1 VCRKKLALHKRR
13 WQDSQLLDIDWF
25 SKHSQWHNHKK
36 SRPMTYKNLMTDMD
50 GELLVVTLHR
60 PEKLNA
66 MTHQMRVDLLDCIR
80 QAEEN
85 EAVRAI
91 VFTGHGDKAF
101 CAGANIPELEERTLQ
116 SEMGNAATLRKE
128 LPTTV
133 ERLAKPTVA
142 AINGHCYGA
151 GLEFSLGCTIRI
163 VSENALLGQPEIK
176 LGQIPGSGGTQRLY
190 RFVGLAWAMQLV
202 LTGEPVDAET
212 ARSIG
217 LVTEVTAQDKL
228 LGRAKE
234 LARTLGSRAPLSFVA
249 GRDAVLR
256 STESDLLTGI
266 DFERKLYAM
275 LMATED
281 RDEGLAAYREKRDP
295 VYKGR

>member
-1 VCRKKLALHKRR
+1 MA
-13 WQDSQLLDIDWF
+13 
-25 SKHSQWHNHKK
+25 
-36 SRPMTYKNLMTDMD
+36 MTYQNIQTQMDDGLLM
-50 GELLVVTLHR
+50 VTLHR

-66 MTHQMRVDLLDCIR
+66 MTHQMRVDLLDCVR

-85 EAVRAI
+85 DAVRAI

-101 CAGANIPELEERTLQ
+101 CAGANIPELSERTLR
-116 SEMGNAATLRKE
+116 SEMGSAATLRKE
-128 LPTTV
+128 LPTAV

-151 GLEFSLGCTIRI
+151 GLEFALGCTIRI
-163 VSENALLGQPEIK
+163 ASDNAMLGQPEIA

-190 RFVGLAWAMQLV
+190 RFVGLAWAMQMV
-202 LTGEPVDAET
+202 LTGEPVSAHS
-212 ARSIG
+212 AREIG
-217 LVTEVTAQDKL
+217 LVTEVTCQEDL
-228 LGRAKE
+228 LGRARE
-234 LARTLGSRAPLSFVA
+234 LAGLLGSRAPMAFVA

-256 STESDLLTGI
+256 STETDLLTGI

-281 RDEGLAAYREKRDP
+281 RDEGLSAYREKRAP
-295 VYKGR
+295 HYKGR

>member
-1 VCRKKLALHKRR
+1 MAY
-13 WQDSQLLDIDWF
+13 QNII
-25 SKHSQWHNHKK
+25 
-36 SRPMTYKNLMTDMD
+36 TEMD
-50 GELLVVTLHR
+50 GDILVVTLHR

-66 MTHQMRVDLLDCIR
+66 MTHQMRVDLMDCVR
-80 QAEEN
+80 RAEDDD
-85 EAVRAI
+85 AVRAI

-101 CAGANIPELEERTLQ
+101 CAGANIPELQDRTVA

-128 LPTTV
+128 LPTTI

-151 GLEFSLGCTIRI
+151 GLEFSLGCTVRI
-163 VSENALLGQPEIK
+163 ASDNALMGQPEIK
-176 LGQIPGSGGTQRLY
+176 LGQIPGSGGTQRLH
-190 RFVGLAWAMQLV
+190 RFVGLGWAMQLV
-202 LTGEPVDAET
+202 LTGEPVDAGT

-217 LVTEVTAQDKL
+217 LVTEVTSSENILA
-228 LGRAKE
+228 RAKE
-234 LARTLGSRAPLSFVA
+234 LARTLGSRAPLAFVA

-256 STESDLLTGI
+256 STESDLITGI
-266 DFERKLYAM
+266 DYERKLYAM

-281 RDEGLAAYREKRDP
+281 RDEGLAAYRERRAP

>member
-1 VCRKKLALHKRR
+1 MVYENILTEMNG
-13 WQDSQLLDIDWF
+13 DV
-25 SKHSQWHNHKK
+25 
-36 SRPMTYKNLMTDMD
+36 
-50 GELLVVTLHR
+50 LVVTLHR

-66 MTHQMRVDLLDCIR
+66 MTHQMRVDLLDCVR
-80 QAEEN
+80 RAEN
-85 EAVRAI
+85 DEATRAI
-91 VFTGHGDKAF
+91 VFTGYGDKAF
-101 CAGANIPELEERTLQ
+101 CAGANIPELKERTMA

-133 ERLAKPTVA
+133 ERLGKPTVA

-163 VSENALLGQPEIK
+163 ASGNALMGQPEIK
-176 LGQIPGSGGTQRLY
+176 LGQIPGSGGTQRLH
-190 RFVGLAWAMQLV
+190 RFVNLGWAMQLI
-202 LTGEPVDAET
+202 LTGEAVDAET

-217 LVTEVTAQDKL
+217 LVTEVTSQQNVVP
-228 LGRAKE
+228 RALE
-234 LARTLGSRAPLSFVA
+234 LARMLGARAPLAFVA

-266 DFERKLYAM
+266 DYERKLYAM

-281 RDEGLAAYREKRDP
+281 RNEGLAAFCENRAP
-295 VYKGR
+295 VYKGS